1 MQIEKRIQD
10 AIAHHSTHPDVPV
23 TELARRF
30 SVPYSRLSARM
41 KGRGG
46 RHQRQPSNT
55 RFTEDQEA
63 KLCSYIE
70 TCIRCNLAVRSDLVR
85 GAANDILK
93 EAYLDSEPS
102 TRSPSGPPTVG
113 IHWISR
119 FMKRHG
125 YSFTPLRAY
134 SEEREILEDLEFPE
148 NSDSSG
154 DFEMPRFEVIEQVN
168 PQNQSNSKRRGL
180 IQTKQRRRCVSSLR
194 GALMAR
200 DGRERCMSKE
210 WVQML
215 PGLRNHVMGLKTKWR
230 RAKTL
235 QDRAGRKRRG
245 I

>member
-1 MQIEKRIQD
+1 
-10 AIAHHSTHPDVPV
+10 
-23 TELARRF
+23 
-30 SVPYSRLSARM
+30 M

-113 IHWISR
+113 THWISR
-119 FMKRHG
+119 FMKRHE

-134 SEEREILEDLEFPE
+134 SEEREILEELEFPE
-148 NSDSSG
+148 TSDSSE
-154 DFEMPRFEVIEQVN
+154 DIDMPRLEVIEEAN
-168 PQNQSNSKRRGL
+168 PLDQSNANRRGL
-180 IQTKQRRRCVSSLR
+180 IQTRQRRQRVSPLR
-194 GALMAR
+194 GPLMVR
-200 DGRERCMSKE
+200 DRRERCMSKE
-210 WVQML
+210 WVKML
-215 PGLRNHVMGLKTKWR
+215 PGLRNHVKGMKTKWR

-245 I
+245 S